1 MKLVILSQYFPPETG
16 APQNRLLELAK
27 GFMRDG
33 WEVSVITAMPN
44 YPKGKIF
51 ENYRGRFSKCEEIEG
66 IKVYRYWMYA
76 SNSAKSSKRI
86 LSMLSFSIIGM
97 FGMPAVRK
105 LRPDYILT
113 ESPPL
118 TLSITGYLLSKFSG
132 AKLIM
137 NVSDIWPLTAKE
149 LGYINDG
156 YVYRKIEKVEK
167 FLYKKSYLI
176 SGQSEEIVSHIKN
189 RMRGNVY
196 LFRNG
201 VDVSR
206 FKESNYFNHGE
217 EKIKIVYAGLLGV
230 AQGIF
235 AIIKNTD
242 FKTSGA
248 EFHIYGEGPEKNEI
262 AEFLNNNKDC
272 NAYLHKPINRNEI
285 PELMKGYD
293 CALIPLV
300 KNIYGAVPSKIY
312 EAMAAGLPVLFSGE
326 GEGAKIIIDNNAGIV
341 SKPGD
346 YMQLEQNILK
356 LRSSREL
363 RKKLGE
369 CGRKAAEEKFDRN
382 KLIPEF
388 SRKLKSMLNNNL

>member
-1 MKLVILSQYFPPETG
+1 MKLLILSQYFPPEIG

-27 GFMRDG
+27 GFIKDG
-33 WEVSVITAMPN
+33 WKVSVITAMPN

-51 ENYRGRFSKCEEIEG
+51 EKYGGKLSKFEEIDG

-86 LSMLSFSIIGM
+86 LSMLSFSVTGM
-97 FGMPAVRK
+97 FGLPAVRK
-105 LRPDYILT
+105 LKPDFILS

-132 AKLIM
+132 AKFIM

-156 YVYRKIEKVEK
+156 FVYRNIEKLEK
-167 FLYKKSYLI
+167 FLYNKSFLI
-176 SGQSEEIVSHIKN
+176 SGQSEEIVSHIKKHKS
-189 RMRGNVY
+189 GNVY

-206 FKESNYFNHGE
+206 FKQSSYINNGE
-217 EKIKIVYAGLLGV
+217 KKIKIIYAGLLGV
-230 AQGIF
+230 AQGIL

-248 EFHIYGEGPEKNEI
+248 EFHIYGDGPEKNEI
-262 AEFLNNNKDC
+262 AEFLKRNKDV
-272 NAYLHKPINRNEI
+272 NVYLHKPISRDEI
-285 PELMKGYD
+285 PELLNGFD

-312 EAMAAGLPVLFSGE
+312 EAMAAGLPVIFSGE
-326 GEGAKIIIDNNAGIV
+326 GEGAKVILDNSAGVV

-346 YMQLEQNILK
+346 YKHLEQNILK
-356 LRSSREL
+356 LRSSSEL
-363 RKKLGE
+363 RKKFGE
-369 CGRKAAEEKFDRN
+369 NGRKAAEEKFDRK

-388 SRKLKSMLNNNL
+388 SRKLKSMLNKN